1 MLPKYH
7 ILLGVI
13 FSGLLYWLLPLTLFQ
28 TLLVFLS
35 AVLID
40 FDHYLWY
47 VKRKKDWNLK
57 NAYNYLKK
65 ISENLKKPM
74 MMIFHTI
81 EFLIFV
87 FLLSYLWKGFSFI
100 LIGIVFHSIS
110 DLLYFGHKNMLYV
123 REFSLIRYL
132 VLRKKYPDKY
142 F

>member
-7 ILLGVI
+7 ILLGAI

-28 TLLVFLS
+28 TFLVFLS

-65 ISENLKKPM
+65 LSENLKKPII
-74 MMIFHTI
+74 MIFHTI
-81 EFLIFV
+81 EFLILV
-87 FLLSYLWKGFSFI
+87 FI
-100 LIGIVFHSIS
+100 LCFLWGGFYFVLIGMVFHSIS

-132 VLRKKYPDKY
+132 ILKDKYPKKY

>member
-13 FSGLLYWLLPLTLFQ
+13 FSGLLYWLLSLTLFQ

-40 FDHYLWY
+40 VDHYLWY
-47 VKRKKDWNLK
+47 AKRKKDWNLK

-65 ISENLKKPM
+65 LGENLKKPII
-74 MMIFHTI
+74 MIFHTI
-81 EFLIFV
+81 EFLILIFV
-87 FLLSYLWKGFSFI
+87 LSFLWRGFYFI
-100 LIGIVFHSIS
+100 LVGMIFHSIS